1 MGAETGWLQGNELP
15 AMVLLSA
22 IEEHKVLRE
31 RAVPLEG
38 KDDDEEDARVALED
52 NASDESTCMCSP
64 TRARLLHAPEAS
76 TDSTSGLRS
85 ICSGWIFSGDSST
98 CVGG

>member
-22 IEEHKVLRE
+22 IEEHKLLRE

-38 KDDDEEDARVALED
+38 KDDDEEGAARVALED
-52 NASDESTCMCSP
+52 NASAESTCMCS
-64 TRARLLHAPEAS
+64 
-76 TDSTSGLRS
+76 
-85 ICSGWIFSGDSST
+85 C
-98 CVGG
+98 

>member
-52 NASDESTCMCSP
+52 TASDAFACVRSP
-64 TRARLLHAPEAS
+64 TRARLPHAREAS
-76 TDSTSGLRS
+76 DDSTSGLRS
-85 ICSGWIFSGDSST
+85 ICSGWIRCS
-98 CVGG
+98 